1 MNGVPAIAYALVFL
15 LVSAYLAGQAARLG
29 GWGWLLL
36 WPAVSFFLVAGAYAG
51 LGPRVFGK
59 RPDGSLGPASAAV
72 LLPFF
77 LFAWGVWHLQR
88 LLSRG
93 PAWHEVAPGV
103 YIGRRLLPR
112 EVPAG
117 VRLVVDL
124 TAEFR
129 ESAGVRAGRDYR
141 SLPTLDGFA
150 PDERRL
156 RALAAELAAHPGPV
170 LVHCANGSGRSGTV
184 VAAVLAAKGL
194 AADAGAAVAMV
205 RAARTGVR
213 LKPAQRRVLERLLT
227 TEK

>member
-1 MNGVPAIAYALVFL
+1 MAV
-15 LVSAYLAGQAARLG
+15 RLG

-36 WPAVSFFLVAGAYAG
+36 WPAAGFFLVAAAYAG
-51 LGPRVFGK
+51 VGPRVFGK
-59 RPDGSLGPASAAV
+59 RPDGSLRPANLGL

-88 LLSRG
+88 LMSRS

-103 YIGRRLLPR
+103 YLARRLLPG

-124 TAEFR
+124 TAEFP
-129 ESAGVRAGRDYR
+129 EPAGVRAGRDYR

-150 PDERRL
+150 PDESRL
-156 RALAAELAAHPGPV
+156 RALVAELTAHPGPV

-184 VAAVLAAKGL
+184 VAAVLVARGL
-194 AADAGAAVAMV
+194 AADARTAVAMV
-205 RAARTGVR
+205 RAVRGGVR
-213 LKPAQRRVLERLLT
+213 LKPAQRRALERVILT
-227 TEK
+227 ERGA